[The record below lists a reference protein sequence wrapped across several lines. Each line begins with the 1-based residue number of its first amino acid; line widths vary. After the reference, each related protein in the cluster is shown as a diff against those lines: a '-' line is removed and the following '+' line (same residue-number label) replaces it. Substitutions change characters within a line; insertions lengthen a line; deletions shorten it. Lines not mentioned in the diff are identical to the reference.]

1 MKKIVIYSQDG
12 CPYCSELKESLI
24 NDGKS
29 FTVKDIEKYESEW
42 ELVVER
48 TGNEYVPVACVIDTK
63 TKESI
68 FLAPDRD
75 WDTVVEC
82 YEKLKKVL

>member
-63 TKESI
+63 YT
-68 FLAPDRD
+68 R
-75 WDTVVEC
+75 
-82 YEKLKKVL
+82 Y

>member
-48 TGNEYVPVACVIDTK
+48 ICSSSLCN
-63 TKESI
+63 
-68 FLAPDRD
+68 
-75 WDTVVEC
+75 
-82 YEKLKKVL
+82 